1 MGIKNLSE
9 DVLLVELPD
18 EEPDIAD
25 ELKTVNET
33 LSDKSICDV
42 IVDFS
47 GVEVI
52 TSSSISNLLIMRSFL
67 SERERRL
74 ILCNVAVTTKGIFVV
89 AGLNEAFEFVDDRPT
104 AVAAVQ
110 HAHS

>member
-1 MGIKNLSE
+1 MGIQNLSE
-9 DVLLVELPD
+9 DILLVELPD
-18 EEPDIAD
+18 TEPDIAD

-33 LSDKSICDV
+33 LSDKRSCDV

-89 AGLNEAFEFVDDRPT
+89 AGLSEAFEFVDDRPT
-104 AVAAVQ
+104 AVASVQ

>member
-18 EEPDIAD
+18 TEPDIAD

-33 LSDKSICDV
+33 LSDKLSCDV

-89 AGLNEAFEFVDDRPT
+89 AGLNEAFEFVDGRPT